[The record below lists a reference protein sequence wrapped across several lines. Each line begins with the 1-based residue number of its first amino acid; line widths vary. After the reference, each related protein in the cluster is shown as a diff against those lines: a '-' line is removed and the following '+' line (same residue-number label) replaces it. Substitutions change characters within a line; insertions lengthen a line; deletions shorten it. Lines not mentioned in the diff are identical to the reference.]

1 MIFLSDD
8 YVTKYSDVISYLL
21 GRSHNESYSFDYIQ
35 KTIAY
40 SETINEFEKSNVTQ
54 IAFSSLE
61 KIYFNTFPNNSN
73 AFTFSEYN
81 AYGWCGYI
89 YVHLFLKMQITFEAL
104 FYLIP
109 FEEMLGLY
117 HLYHEMSISQIE
129 EYASNKLKH
138 TMLDIVMK
146 NVKIS
151 NNELAK
157 ITGISKATINALRY
171 NKRDIAKLEADKLL
185 SISQALNIKMET
197 LLPSIHLHFYYQK

>member
-1 MIFLSDD
+1 MIFLADD
-8 YVTKYSDVISYLL
+8 YISKYGDTISYLL
-21 GRSHNESYSFDYIQ
+21 ARSYSEKYTFDYIQ

-40 SETINEFEKSNVTQ
+40 SKAINEFEKSNVTI
-54 IAFSSLE
+54 IAFSSSAD
-61 KIYFNTFPNNSN
+61 IYNDVFPKNNN
-73 AFTFSEYN
+73 NFTFSEYN
-81 AYGWCGYI
+81 AFGWCGYVYI
-89 YVHLFLKMQITFEAL
+89 HLFLKMEITFEAL

-129 EYASNKLKH
+129 EYASNKLKR

-151 NNELAK
+151 NNELAE